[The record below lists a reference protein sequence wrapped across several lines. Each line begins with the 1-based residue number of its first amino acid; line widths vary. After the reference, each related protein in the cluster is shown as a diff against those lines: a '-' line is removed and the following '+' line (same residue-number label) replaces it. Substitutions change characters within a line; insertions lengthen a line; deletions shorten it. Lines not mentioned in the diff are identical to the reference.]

1 MSQEVPARLSRTQKN
16 FHDHM
21 AYGAMAF
28 WRCPRIGLC
37 CSTDASARPRVLPA
51 GLACRSLRPPGSQRG
66 AAAAMFA
73 RAALALA
80 ALLAAAACGAAL
92 TFDLT
97 YGSRKC
103 VSEDVT
109 SLANVRGEVHVSGGV
124 GDMSLDLF
132 VSDPRGVVYFHR
144 AGANAVKYSFKAG
157 AFDERLT
164 QAYRF
169 CIVHQV
175 HPNAAART
183 EVTRRVSLSMNVEGK
198 GVQEEVAALAKRGDV
213 VAAQEKF
220 QDVYREVDNIISRMD
235 ELRNMEDALTAANES
250 TSKVVMRVTFLAA
263 VFTIGTG
270 VLNFL
275 NLKTFFKSKKL
286 A

>member
-1 MSQEVPARLSRTQKN
+1 MRVADGARETAALGLRLLAT
-16 FHDHM
+16 
-21 AYGAMAF
+21 AM
-28 WRCPRIGLC
+28 C
-37 CSTDASARPRVLPA
+37 ARV
-51 GLACRSLRPPGSQRG
+51 
-66 AAAAMFA
+66 
-73 RAALALA
+73 ALALA

-103 VSEDVT
+103 MSEDVS
-109 SLANVRGEVHVSGGV
+109 SLADVRGDIHVSSGV
-124 GDMSLDLF
+124 GDMTLDLF

-144 AGANAVKYSFKAG
+144 AGANSLKFSFKAG
-157 AFDERLT
+157 EFDEHQT

-169 CIVHQV
+169 CVVHQV

-183 EVTRRVSLSMNVEGK
+183 EVTRRVSLNVKVEGK
-198 GVQEEVAALAKRGDV
+198 GVQQEVAALAKKGDV
-213 VAAQEKF
+213 LQAQEKF

-235 ELRNMEDALTAANES
+235 ELRNMEDSLTEANES
-250 TSKVVMRVTFLAA
+250 TSKVVLRVTFLAA

-275 NLKTFFKSKKL
+275 NLKTFFRSKKL